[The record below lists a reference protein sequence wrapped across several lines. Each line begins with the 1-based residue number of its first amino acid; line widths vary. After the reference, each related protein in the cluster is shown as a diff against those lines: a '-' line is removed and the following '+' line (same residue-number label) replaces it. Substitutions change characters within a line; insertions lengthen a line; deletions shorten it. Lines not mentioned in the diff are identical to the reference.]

1 MFIRITRGTLK
12 PDSWDAYESAYR
24 ELVANA
30 ETIEGLRGRLLA
42 RDADEPDAGYSISF
56 WDGEDALRAYED
68 GRLRQR
74 VLPQLQEFFTGEFT
88 TSHCEVTFEQVDIA
102 RSP

>member
-12 PDSWDAYESAYR
+12 PDSWDDYETAYR

-30 ETIEGLRGRLLA
+30 EPVEGLRGRLLA
-42 RDADEPDAGYSISF
+42 RDAEERDAGYSISF

-68 GRLRQR
+68 GDLRQR
-74 VLPQLQEFFTGEFT
+74 VLPELEPFFTGEFST
-88 TSHCEVTFEQVDIA
+88 RHCEVTFEQGEFGQQ
-102 RSP
+102 P